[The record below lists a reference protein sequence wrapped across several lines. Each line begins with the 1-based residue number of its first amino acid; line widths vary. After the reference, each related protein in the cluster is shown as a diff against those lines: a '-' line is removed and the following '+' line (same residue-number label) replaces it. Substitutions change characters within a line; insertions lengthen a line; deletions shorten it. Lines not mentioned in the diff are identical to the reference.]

1 MIIRH
6 TRSED
11 LEQICQI
18 YACARDRMRREGNPS
33 QWGDDR
39 PPISVLM
46 QDIRNGCSY
55 ILEEQGR
62 PCGVFSFIIGD
73 DPTYQ
78 LIENGHWLNKAPYG
92 TIHRIAGNGSVKG
105 IFRACLSYCL
115 SQIPNIRID
124 THRDNLTMQHLLAKN
139 GFVRCGIIHVE
150 DGSERLA
157 YQKDKFGVSPS
168 DLQFPDFP
176 SQL

>member
-1 MIIRH
+1 MLIRP
-6 TRSED
+6 TRLED

-18 YACARDRMRREGNPS
+18 YACARGKMRQTGNPS
-33 QWGDDR
+33 QWGDDH
-39 PPISVLM
+39 PYVSVLM

-55 ILEEQGR
+55 ILEEQSR

-78 LIENGHWLNKAPYG
+78 VIEDGHWLNEAPYG
-92 TIHRIAGNGSVKG
+92 TIHRIAGDGSVKG
-105 IFRACLSYCL
+105 IFDACLAYCL
-115 SQIPNIRID
+115 SHIPNIRID
-124 THRDNLTMQHLLAKN
+124 THRDNLIMQHLLSKN

-157 YQKDKFGVSPS
+157 YQKALSS
-168 DLQFPDFP
+168 LQLSFF
-176 SQL
+176 SRT